1 MADVGFEESVDSAL
15 VNNEMLSFDC
25 FCAIPADDPLSNRE
39 VVTPADLDGKPMATL
54 FTDHPTYGQTLRAF
68 EESGALLNTRF
79 ETQFFM
85 PMFTFIEN
93 GLAYS
98 VVDPLSAEGYRI
110 YRGDDCRVVFR
121 PFRPKVRLM
130 ASIMTPAHRS
140 LSTTWPRLSRR
151 RCATKSGGWTE
162 PSRTAPSPHSGW
174 WPSWRGRERKR
185 NSLDLAA
192 AKAHIALSD
201 TPSRSFLDRSPAHFV
216 IWAGLFSYRQM

>member
-1 MADVGFEESVDSAL
+1 
-15 VNNEMLSFDC
+15 
-25 FCAIPADDPLSNRE
+25 
-39 VVTPADLDGKPMATL
+39 MATL

-68 EESGALLNTRF
+68 EESGAVLNTRF

-130 ASIMTPAHRS
+130 ASIMTPPAHRS
-140 LSTTWPRLSRR
+140 LSNLAQAFTAALRNEIRR
-151 RCATKSGGWTE
+151 V
-162 PSRTAPSPHSGW
+162 
-174 WPSWRGRERKR
+174 
-185 NSLDLAA
+185 
-192 AKAHIALSD
+192 
-201 TPSRSFLDRSPAHFV
+201 DRAQPDGA
-216 IWAGLFSYRQM
+216 